1 MQHEHDHDQT
11 DLDIL
16 LSDAGDF
23 IETRTTLWKY
33 KGIESLADVSG
44 ELVAGLAMIVFVS
57 FVIIIFSIGF
67 ALLIGDWLGKS
78 YYGFFIMGGFYAVV
92 ALILFAGRRRWLKDP
107 FSNMLIRKILK

>member
-1 MQHEHDHDQT
+1 MEEQSKATEI
-11 DLDIL
+11 DIL

-33 KGIESLADVSG
+33 KAIESLADVSG
-44 ELVAGLAMIVFVS
+44 ELVSGLGMIVMIS
-57 FVIIIFSIGF
+57 FVVIVFSIGF

-78 YYGFFIMGGFYAVV
+78 YWGFFIIGGLYTIF
-92 ALILFAGRRRWLKDP
+92 ALILYIGRGRWLKDP